1 VGVVAALLGAL
12 YPVFVALDGSVRSE
26 SLYAPLVALAL
37 LAAYRLRDRPGA
49 ARAAGLGAVVGL
61 AALTR
66 SEAILLLG
74 LAPVAARPRRWR
86 ATGLAVLVCA
96 LVLSPWVIR
105 NWVVFGRPV
114 LSTNVGAL
122 IYGANCRHA
131 YHGPLIGAW
140 ACFPPVRASRS
151 LNEVQLADRLARTG
165 LRYARRHSARV
176 AVVAGVRLLRTWD
189 AWSPSRAARLEA
201 LIDDSN
207 LRVEQAG
214 VVVFYVLAALALA
227 GTLLL
232 RRARESLPI
241 LLVPLLL
248 VCVTSILAYGT
259 SRFRI
264 PADVAIVILAAV
276 ALARPRGATRVER
289 G

>member
-1 VGVVAALLGAL
+1 
-12 YPVFVALDGSVRSE
+12 
-26 SLYAPLVALAL
+26 
-37 LAAYRLRDRPGA
+37 
-49 ARAAGLGAVVGL
+49 
-61 AALTR
+61 
-66 SEAILLLG
+66 
-74 LAPVAARPRRWR
+74 
-86 ATGLAVLVCA
+86 
-96 LVLSPWVIR
+96 
-105 NWVVFGRPV
+105 
-114 LSTNVGAL
+114 
-122 IYGANCRHA
+122 
-131 YHGPLIGAW
+131 
-140 ACFPPVRASRS
+140 
-151 LNEVQLADRLARTG
+151 